1 MECFQEF
8 QRRLMH
14 MDDPAMR
21 VLSLVGKQ
29 LGSTYVTYPIFKV
42 TKKNIKKIKKKVESF
57 FILEFKYK
65 LYRLHF

>member
-42 TKKNIKKIKKKVESF
+42 TKKKK
-57 FILEFKYK
+57 
-65 LYRLHF
+65 